1 MKKNKEII
9 ISYYENL
16 WNNKDKSFID
26 KLLDENIVFRG
37 SLDIE
42 TQGKQEF
49 ENYFDM
55 IIEAIPNLF
64 HAVELMITEEDV
76 VSARAVYNGTHMGK
90 LLDFEPTGNRI
101 RYHGAS
107 FFKIAND
114 KIIEIWVLGDLNS
127 LNKQLSKWW
136 KITLQSKN

>member
-55 IIEAIPNLF
+55 IIEAIPNLY
-64 HAVELMITEEDV
+64 HAVELMIAEEDV
-76 VSARAVYNGTHMGK
+76 VSARAVYNGTHMGE

-107 FFKIAND
+107 FFKIANG

-127 LNKQLSKWW
+127 LNKQLIK
-136 KITLQSKN
+136 